1 MPGGGHNANTGAA
14 GTGLADTDGL
24 VEGSSN
30 LYFTNARVDTRHQT
44 INTQGTYANRPA
56 AGAANTGYFYYATD
70 IGVMFCSTG
79 SAWTVIAD
87 PWGFDFFSTLGYLP
101 ADVEMSSLPA
111 WVQPTPESTILVSG
125 GSINVTG
132 NLLDCIW
139 GATSGI
145 QVAAWDFAAVKSKVL
160 VVCPQLGAGKTQAIP
175 GVFCQNA
182 ALSGTEMDNGYVS
195 LMSSTGLH
203 HYKESTGFTEL
214 DPEDEIAPS
223 GVAGTAHNPFFGMAL
238 Y

>member
-1 MPGGGHNANTGAA
+1 
-14 GTGLADTDGL
+14 
-24 VEGSSN
+24 
-30 LYFTNARVDTRHQT
+30 
-44 INTQGTYANRPA
+44 
-56 AGAANTGYFYYATD
+56 
-70 IGVMFCSTG
+70 
-79 SAWTVIAD
+79 
-87 PWGFDFFSTLGYLP
+87 
-101 ADVEMSSLPA
+101 MSSLPA

-203 HYKESTGFTEL
+203 LYKESTGFTEL

-238 Y
+238 YYSDADDLLVGFVQNGFGWAEVLRKTAETTFTTMLCAGIRFSSSITATKNFCVGPTLIFTEA